1 MNWLNDN
8 LWQVLLFAGLG
19 ILVLEVVVFGL
30 STFVLFFIGLATL
43 LTGLLMWLGVLSP
56 TLGAAAGSIA
66 VFTALSAIL
75 LWKPMKRFQNKTDNR
90 KASNDLIG
98 YRFTLSTDAS
108 LEMPGSHQYSGIQ
121 WRVGS
126 AVPLTSGTQV
136 RVVATD
142 VGELTVE
149 AV

>member
-1 MNWLNDN
+1 MTWLIEN
-8 LWQVLLFAGLG
+8 LWQVLVFIGLG
-19 ILVLEVVVFGL
+19 LLVLEVVVFGL
-30 STFVLFFIGLATL
+30 STFVLFFLGLASL
-43 LTGLLMWLGVLSP
+43 LTGVLMWAGILPP
-56 TLGAAAGSIA
+56 TWVATAGSLAI
-66 VFTALSAIL
+66 FTGLTAIL
-75 LWKPMKRFQNKTDNR
+75 LWKPMKRMQNKTDPR
-90 KASNDLIG
+90 RVKNDLVG

-108 LEMPGSHQYSGIQ
+108 LESPGSHQYSGIQ
-121 WRVGS
+121 WRVVS